1 MERPEPAKVR
11 KVEVTVEVRAVSGSC
26 LGIMELP
33 VTSTVAD
40 VKARL
45 EGIAGR
51 YDLASARGD
60 KLIADSTELSEL
72 TEPGQPIVLCLIRRR
87 MGFVYTASNVDGSL
101 TLWDLARREVVHRL
115 QCSLCQ
121 PQCPICLFA
130 DWEQQ
135 RVLCCLEDGT
145 LYLWGRTSE
154 TDESLHLLRVM
165 QDEKNA
171 GDRPGVSSKEAVAAD
186 WSQGK
191 VLLGTMAGRLLLWDL
206 LSGKILRVFR
216 GHRSCIDVVRV
227 CWQRSEALSAC
238 RDRVIRFWKMEIGE
252 CSLLR
257 GHTSSVCCLLV
268 NWELRRAM
276 SAGLMDGLR
285 LWTLESRQSVEV
297 SRLQMGE
304 MGRIFCCDIDWKNE
318 KAITGSG
325 LGVLTLW
332 DLNLLMKII
341 WRNDS
346 HGHDVYAV
354 SFEPG
359 SMRCLSAG
367 EFSVCIWDQM
377 GALQCRIEGAFGQAS
392 LVLEWKSLWLLCASD
407 AVYLYDI
414 PDKDTKPET
423 GFKAKM
429 NCQLKDERKGAHQT
443 VSLSCLAVEWPDA
456 VYL

>member
-1 MERPEPAKVR
+1 
-11 KVEVTVEVRAVSGSC
+11 
-26 LGIMELP
+26 
-33 VTSTVAD
+33 
-40 VKARL
+40 
-45 EGIAGR
+45 
-51 YDLASARGD
+51 
-60 KLIADSTELSEL
+60 
-72 TEPGQPIVLCLIRRR
+72 
-87 MGFVYTASNVDGSL
+87 
-101 TLWDLARREVVHRL
+101 
-115 QCSLCQ
+115 
-121 PQCPICLFA
+121 
-130 DWEQQ
+130 
-135 RVLCCLEDGT
+135 
-145 LYLWGRTSE
+145 
-154 TDESLHLLRVM
+154 
-165 QDEKNA
+165 
-171 GDRPGVSSKEAVAAD
+171 
-186 WSQGK
+186 
-191 VLLGTMAGRLLLWDL
+191 
-206 LSGKILRVFR
+206 
-216 GHRSCIDVVRV
+216 VRV

-367 EFSVCIWDQM
+367 EVSVCIWDQM